1 MKNYILAKE
10 FYWVK
15 LEATMPPDYPGVFA
29 HKKYAVFFNSVF
41 SQNFASSL
49 YTNARLFQADC
60 VQSVAIFSHN
70 FRIAFC
76 TVLQKENLHCF

>member
-15 LEATMPPDYPGVFA
+15 LEATMPRTIRGFS
-29 HKKYAVFFNSVF
+29 HTKNTLFFFNSVF

-70 FRIAFC
+70 FRITFC